1 MADSNG
7 NRVAAVPDALTRM
20 NAIGGGG
27 MTVSKGGKLNDPLGL
42 TIAPGGDVLTANG
55 ADGNFVEVAP
65 STGRQVAVKQLIPNG
80 GGDLF
85 GLAIAPSQK
94 GVYFVDDAGS
104 GPGANSLRLLF

>member
-1 MADSNG
+1 MGGKVGPRKASAD
-7 NRVAAVPDALTRM
+7 
-20 NAIGGGG
+20 
-27 MTVSKGGKLNDPLGL
+27 KLNDPLGL

-65 STGRQVAVKQLIPNG
+65 STGRQVAVKQLIANG